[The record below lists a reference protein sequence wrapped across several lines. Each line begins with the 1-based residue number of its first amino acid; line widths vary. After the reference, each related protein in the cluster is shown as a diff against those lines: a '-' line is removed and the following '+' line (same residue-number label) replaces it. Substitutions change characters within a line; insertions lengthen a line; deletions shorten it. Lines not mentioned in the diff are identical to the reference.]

1 MVGWEGLMTAVIA
14 QAMVDMA
21 DESGDLSKRSEAEA
35 FLASAECRWMVE
47 YLGWEYRWPW
57 GSGEMTRDKLRS

>member
-1 MVGWEGLMTAVIA
+1 MRGLMAAVIA
-14 QAMVDMA
+14 QATVDLVVGGA
-21 DESGDLSKRSEAEA
+21 ESAAGQEAER

-57 GSGEMTRDKLRS
+57 GPTEAVSDEL